1 MKEKKLINGV
11 GSDSYESLPTPFQ
24 TIYFPITGFL
34 VSYISKDISATHCV
48 RLQDQQ
54 EVL

>member
-24 TIYFPITGFL
+24 TIYFSITGSL
-34 VSYISKDISATHCV
+34 VSYISKDISAA
-48 RLQDQQ
+48 RRAQLQDRP